1 LSDPFYSCIN
11 SGDTGMGK
19 PFGGALKA
27 NIPIMT
33 KNFFFGE
40 RIRGE
45 PFPVPPLSC
54 RFPAEF
60 TLGETLLFP

>member
-1 LSDPFYSCIN
+1 
-11 SGDTGMGK
+11 MGK

-45 PFPVPPLSC
+45 PFHVPPLSFH
-54 RFPAEF
+54 FPAEF
-60 TLGETLLFP
+60 TLGETLRFP

>member
-1 LSDPFYSCIN
+1 
-11 SGDTGMGK
+11 MGK

-33 KNFFFGE
+33 KNFFSDE

-45 PFPVPPLSC
+45 PFPVPPLSS
-54 RFPAEF
+54 RFPAEL
-60 TLGETLLFP
+60 TLGETLRFP